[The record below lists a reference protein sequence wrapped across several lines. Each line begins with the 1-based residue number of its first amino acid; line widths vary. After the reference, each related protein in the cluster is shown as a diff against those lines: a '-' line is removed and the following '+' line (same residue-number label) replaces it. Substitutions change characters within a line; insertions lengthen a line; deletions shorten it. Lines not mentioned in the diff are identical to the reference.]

1 MTFLSVLTCPG
12 EGSMKAELT
21 AEDQA
26 EGGDADLLVAAVVH
40 DHVQG
45 AAGVTLQWTKNMR
58 SPNS

>member
-40 DHVQG
+40 DHVQRT
-45 AAGVTLQWTKNMR
+45 AGVTL
-58 SPNS
+58 